1 MQTVNQNTI
10 GKGWEHG
17 LNINSVEVVTFYVME
32 FHTSPGPN
40 KTHVPVWMFICDN
53 EGRQCCDDV
62 SAVSVP
68 SRLKHIKHLQCA
80 QRDAR
85 VVTPDEYNG
94 YCARRVLV

>member
-1 MQTVNQNTI
+1 M
-10 GKGWEHG
+10 KGD
-17 LNINSVEVVTFYVME
+17 SVVML
-32 FHTSPGPN
+32 FQPCQYHL
-40 KTHVPVWMFICDN
+40 
-53 EGRQCCDDV
+53 
-62 SAVSVP
+62 VSVP